1 MSIVLVKDDKWNAVS
16 HIQKC
21 VRRGLAEEAISMVGP
36 LFTVDHAYL
45 RYRLAVIAVEDVGIA
60 NAPLVAKLLEG
71 RLLKR
76 WIDAQGGVTWLED
89 VVGQLA
95 RSPKDRTAC
104 DWGAIARYVVP
115 EFEIEHGPWTE
126 LPFAQ
131 AVDIAFDLTTP
142 LAYRSLAAWRCA
154 GTDLFPTPALPEN
167 HKGDW
172 QYWIDAN
179 RAHGVS
185 TETLESMT
193 LGQRT
198 QREWH
203 PAFLGMCE
211 YDSKLQGVLLETPSV
226 KSLGYVGDYL
236 SASLDMHTSAGN
248 RALRTWYAAT
258 PELQQAFQG
267 VNPKLDRERAVEM
280 LGRMVFLLEG
290 GQVSPKVTYGTASKV
305 LQEVKTRWS
314 IYSGLPGNTSAIVVW
329 RHMPGLHAAR
339 QSALLG
345 STYQSGL
352 QPG

>member
-21 VRRGLAEEAISMVGP
+21 VRRGLAEEAVSMVGP
-36 LFTVDHAYL
+36 LFAVDHAYL
-45 RYRLAVIAVEDVGIA
+45 RYRLAVIAVEDIGIA

-76 WIDAQGGVTWLED
+76 WLDEKGGVSWLESMVD
-89 VVGQLA
+89 QLA

-115 EFEIEHGPWTE
+115 EFESEHGPWAE
-126 LPFAQ
+126 LPLAH
-131 AVDIAFDLTTP
+131 AVDIAFDSDKP
-142 LAYRSLAAWRCA
+142 LAFRSLAAWRCA

-172 QYWIDAN
+172 QYWLDAN
-179 RAHGVS
+179 RAYGVS
-185 TETLESMT
+185 PETLESMA

-211 YDSKLQGVLLETPSV
+211 VDGKRQGLQMETPTV
-226 KSLGYVGDYL
+226 KSLGYVGNYL

-248 RALRTWYAAT
+248 RALRAWYAST

-280 LGRMVFLLEG
+280 VGRMVFLLEG
-290 GQVSPKVTYGTASKV
+290 GQVTPKVNYETANKV
-305 LQEVKTRWS
+305 VQEVKTRWS
-314 IYSGLPGNTSAIVVW
+314 MYSGLPGNASANAVW
-329 RHMPGLHAAR
+329 RNMPGLHAAR
-339 QSALLG
+339 LSALLG
-345 STYQSGL
+345 NTYSSNL
-352 QPG
+352 APD